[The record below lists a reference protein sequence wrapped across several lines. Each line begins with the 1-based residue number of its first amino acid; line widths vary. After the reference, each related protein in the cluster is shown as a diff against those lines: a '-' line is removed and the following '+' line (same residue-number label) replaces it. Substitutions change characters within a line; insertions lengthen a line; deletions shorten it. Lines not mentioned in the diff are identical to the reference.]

1 MQAKHPPEPSLY
13 HIMPKV
19 SNEVSDAAA
28 PESAKRQAQRF
39 SKQIFR
45 DLPDAACEKS
55 EGPLRFFAADSCI
68 GLKTADGM
76 SAPMR
81 PHFCKRIKNCPAAR
95 LNLQPGYRRLHG
107 AGAGF
112 ITVYYLLCKL
122 TPAYADTV
130 LFQQLFA
137 AR

>member
-1 MQAKHPPEPSLY
+1 MPPVKKAKDPF
-13 HIMPKV
+13 
-19 SNEVSDAAA
+19 A
-28 PESAKRQAQRF
+28 
-39 SKQIFR
+39 
-45 DLPDAACEKS
+45 
-55 EGPLRFFAADSCI
+55 FFGADSGI
-68 GLKTADGM
+68 GLKTADGL

-107 AGAGF
+107 AGAVF

-122 TPAYADTV
+122 TPAYADAV